1 MPRNDFFAKQTLFKY
16 YFVYMGLF
24 VATQLIN
31 TISYLVSD
39 ILCKLNVNNV
49 QFKLHIF
56 YSIGIVSSIFLSYFI
71 VFIRFRH
78 PLLLKKLR
86 TTLGI
91 KPQKKEKNQ
100 EETQIP
106 YLKDGSEEEPE

>member
-16 YFVYMGLF
+16 YFVYMGVF

-31 TISYLVSD
+31 TISYLASD
-39 ILCKLNVNNV
+39 IVCKLNVDNV

-56 YSIGIVSSIFLSYFI
+56 YSIGIVSSIILSYVI

-86 TTLGI
+86 NTLGI
-91 KPQKKEKNQ
+91 KPQKKEKNH
-100 EETQIP
+100 EDTQIP
-106 YLKDGSEEEPE
+106 YLKDGSEEDPE